1 MKSGQ
6 ATEGKAHTRPNCDMR
21 GQGDI
26 VTDSKLSRG
35 PEAVNGC
42 CIHCARRYFCQAA
55 MLRLAFSV
63 DDNRT

>member
-6 ATEGKAHTRPNCDMR
+6 ASEGKAHTRPNCDMR
-21 GQGDI
+21 GQEGI
-26 VTDSKLSRG
+26 VIDSKLSRG

-42 CIHCARRYFCQAA
+42 RIHCARRYFWQAA
-55 MLRLAFSV
+55 LLRLAFSV